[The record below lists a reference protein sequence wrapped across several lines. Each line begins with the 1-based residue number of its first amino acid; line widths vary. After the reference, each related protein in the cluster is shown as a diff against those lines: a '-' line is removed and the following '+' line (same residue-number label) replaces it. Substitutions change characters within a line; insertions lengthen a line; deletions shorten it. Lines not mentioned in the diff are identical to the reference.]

1 MSVHD
6 RRASRNQSSDSGW
19 ANGEIEKEPLRTAAA
34 KLLKPSKKKK
44 TTIPKPKWVACL
56 PSPSHCSNGFAQEIL
71 FTFRDVIRQAVP
83 SDSEV

>member
-44 TTIPKPKWVACL
+44 Q
-56 PSPSHCSNGFAQEIL
+56 PSPSQNGLHVCHPQ
-71 FTFRDVIRQAVP
+71 VIVAMASHKRFSSP
-83 SDSEV
+83 FGM